1 MTLTVYNY
9 LTTLALVFG
18 KVSQKYF
25 YNKQQNNTF
34 QKNGLIVDENK
45 KVFQNDT
52 ERFIV

>member
-9 LTTLALVFG
+9 LTSLALVFG

-34 QKNGLIVDENK
+34 QKNGLIVDKNK
-45 KVFQNDT
+45 KSLSK
-52 ERFIV
+52 